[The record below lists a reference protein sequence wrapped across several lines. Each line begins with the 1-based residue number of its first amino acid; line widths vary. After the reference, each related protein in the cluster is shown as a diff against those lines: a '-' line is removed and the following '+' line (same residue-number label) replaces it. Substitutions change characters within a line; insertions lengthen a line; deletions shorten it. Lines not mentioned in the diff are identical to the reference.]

1 MSLAAIIYIAA
12 AGLVLATII
21 WRRATGWA
29 QFESD
34 PSDSGCIS
42 HVRTVSIDGF
52 EALDRVMTGFHDQRF
67 DLDVMTYEPES
78 HRWVGRFFRRVYDAT
93 RTTRE
98 RGGKGPMRCY
108 FPVVEATL
116 TLHSVT
122 DCKVLDDQRIVT
134 YMFNQCE
141 RTNTGCALV
150 FCEAM
155 SVVLD
160 VPDELTGELREHELD
175 RRGYVEEYGRFTQ
188 SGIHLEG
195 EE

>member
-1 MSLAAIIYIAA
+1 MAVHAGALGLADAETFTVPEA
-12 AGLVLATII
+12 V
-21 WRRATGWA
+21 A
-29 QFESD
+29 QAS
-34 PSDSGCIS
+34 
-42 HVRTVSIDGF
+42 
-52 EALDRVMTGFHDQRF
+52 
-67 DLDVMTYEPES
+67 
-78 HRWVGRFFRRVYDAT
+78 
-93 RTTRE
+93 
-98 RGGKGPMRCY
+98 Y

-160 VPDELTGELREHELD
+160 VPAELTGELREHELD
-175 RRGYVEEYGRFTQ
+175 RRGYVEEYGRFTER
-188 SGIHLEG
+188 GIHLEG